1 VADSKLE
8 QKPETPQLKTGQE
21 TPKVTL
27 AEFLAQ
33 QRALQQGRVAA
44 NANGLQVAL
53 EEQGAAIVQSQ
64 QTQSNATT
72 VAGWTSVLATVIA
85 TSHLEKEQEQRRALK
100 AIQEQMFELLAKEKE
115 KAKIREAAFFQPLV
129 GILGHS
135 TVEAI
140 TQKLEV
146 ASVAPGGGLQG
157 NKSVQA
163 QVAQDMAALLKATP
177 ADKKITISAD
187 EVSAVMNRELSNA
200 VAVLPAQRPALHVVR
215 PEESL
220 ALKTHEIIRTLATGE
235 ERLLQ
240 VQKLRG
246 SLGPE
251 KFAAMVDAYDKKYG
265 VPLIAHIATLSSSNP
280 TTQAE
285 MVHEMKSV
293 LSPAQQQRFTE
304 FGRAEFAQ
312 VMAVLDRNREVAERQ
327 VKVVDA
333 QMREVEKHLAATLGR
348 AELKDTPASE
358 IRQKLIAEIVKRFPE
373 LNGKGFEDIALRLKE
388 VVGEK
393 DEAAQLKL
401 LQGLTGTTKL
411 ADPEA
416 MLELATR
423 TTIQMQKL
431 LVLDQQLAAANNTQ
445 SKTETGDEAIL
456 RKHYAAVFGADA
468 TTASPE
474 FARLTSAAKS
484 YTHHLDRR
492 LADPS
497 LSTEERDA
505 LIRER
510 DTIDFGYTKKLVA
523 ETLSR
528 ETPDAQR
535 AVALL
540 SAFSGA
546 HATTELRRGAQVLET
561 ARSLSEAIQNADE
574 LRREWQG
581 LAPEQFANLQL
592 HKQSGSEV
600 TSAITGRS
608 STLPELDLATRFAE
622 LNAGASGKSPG
633 DGTALLAA
641 LATTGDSVT
650 RKQQF
655 DVLAAQ
661 REAAQ
666 STKWFSQ
673 ILETGTPLEK
683 GQAPILKVVE
693 TKESIAMETRL
704 GRLDAARSGMDVS
717 NIRARSGVGAV
728 ESEPANGFVRAENL
742 TAIQN
747 TLKTEVVQKLGAA
760 SGVEA
765 VAKVSRELDPTRELL
780 VDKEVLANLRAVAD
794 PKSEIGK
801 ALLASPALPNDPQ
814 TEYQVIKSRLSLED
828 GVRFGTFIAVEQ
840 HLLASGAQS
849 DASGIWKVI
858 TDAPI
863 EALSGKLT
871 ESLNEARISR
881 IDRLLGALT
890 DEEHQDFLTFFELT
904 TRQSLGQALIQGVPV
919 RDSRAETLMRL
930 AESRNLTSADV
941 QRLLTEPVP
950 ADRKARAEALAR
962 TLDNDTKRPAVD
974 PKLVEEVARSY
985 GYEYETL
992 RAAAS
997 VAAEQ
1002 GRPGLVAE
1010 ITEKMRA
1017 HESRVNGTISRT
1029 VSAMDPSYLARQGVR
1044 ESLKS
1049 ATEQVYD
1056 THSKRVYSNSSVI
1069 ASTAREVAALLRP
1082 EKPNNDAA
1090 FNRMR
1095 QANLSEEES
1104 LYLRA
1109 LYAQEAGKAALGEG
1123 FRSLSGILAKDL
1135 EPLGTVLEAEKAR
1148 IACLAKGG
1156 PDSLFQADLRTLDRA
1171 SIEHNEKRQLETLV
1185 NLRASGQYEQAK
1197 AKIDKTTLAPA
1208 AAEYHKAVSSGDKVK
1223 ADTADIAVKAK
1234 NGDLKPEEVAA
1245 FVKDKKS
1252 EDFAR
1257 INRENPQLMQQ
1268 IQASNPAF
1276 FDTGAAK
1283 LLSDKEAER
1292 KKAVEQVMLKTLTD
1306 PMLFNAWLNVAQ
1318 TKEAK
1323 VELVRNLEALIEKQP
1338 NAPQFVANNE
1348 PKIVQ
1353 YVRAQKTDF
1362 REIDAQ
1368 LINTIIVSTLSTGEP
1383 LKPEVVE
1390 RLRTLRAEA
1399 TAQLTTMDVFH
1410 DARNAVLSGAKDIEK
1425 AIESYQVWAKGS
1437 EELRKIE
1444 IGSFEW
1450 ITNSEGKR
1458 QKEEARAKILSELR
1472 ERYPELKNRTDAQI
1486 EQGEHATR
1494 WHWRSGYI
1502 LDKPIALTAQR
1513 LDAQRQLIAPMEGG
1527 VRDIRQSREL
1537 VRAGFALMAKDA
1549 VAEVNR
1555 GLSPD
1560 ATENVMTLLR
1570 QRDLKITYK
1579 VTDEKAQRDWS
1590 GLVESAQAEL
1600 DAKDRWTNAGLMV
1613 GKIGVCL
1620 IASVA
1625 VPATAPMWVTWAAP
1639 LGVAML
1645 WNGGDKLVRHYKGG
1659 ENWDSL
1665 AKSFLIE
1672 GVVDVICFVAA
1683 FKYFGP
1689 LASGGQAAKQTGT
1702 EVVKASKTVVE
1713 GPLTRWFSRNSVE
1726 RILKKPLIVHAEEL
1740 AANMPK
1746 WLKEVVR
1753 DYGKK
1758 SAAKAYENA
1767 VEKATKA
1774 GITRADDLARAGAE
1788 AVDKMSKWVEVSAKG
1803 KRVFVTLPPFWD
1815 NKSTDKPRP
1824 PLLSDD
1830 PSNKKKLDPL
1840 TSGTVGVT
1848 PPKVSDS
1855 EYPTPPPPKKAEP
1868 STPPNPPPTPP
1879 PPVIPAITLD
1889 DLLDSAKNPSRQNTT
1904 PSQGD
1909 PVQPTNPP
1917 TIPAVTSLTP
1927 PVSTDPTQ
1935 QIATP
1940 PTIGSGDGKSGGG
1953 GSPGA
1958 VSGNGTAPGGAPGPG
1973 SGSGEGPSAPPASPA
1988 PGPGPS
1994 GDGSGRGILVS
2005 PPSPTSQANPGG
2017 IGTATAAPT
2026 PVGNANSGA
2035 SANVTPNAQGNP
2047 VGNPSLQ
2054 VEANPNGMPNGNP
2067 SQQAVPAINPLAQPA
2082 SIELSLDTAMTR
2094 PALQSAVMNDALRQ
2108 SELVAPNVAIAEGER
2123 GIEHRLQTEAN
2134 TKTVG
2139 TDESKKNVVDEE
2151 VLKVLHKREGV
2162 AMKESVADE
2171 KLAAAEGE
2179 GRERVATAAANER
2192 NERVAATKV
2201 EEMVREVA
2209 RVGDA
2214 VDFKKVEAVT
2224 LKEVDRRE
2232 FANVASAREAQ
2243 REDAALPSRAAET
2256 IELATKSVARE
2267 AQREDTALPS
2277 RAAETIELATR
2288 PAAREAQREDT
2299 ALPNRAAE
2307 TIELATRPAAR
2318 EARREDM
2325 ALPNRAAET
2334 IELAAKSVAREAQ
2347 REDTALP
2354 SRAAETMEL
2363 AKRSAAPEAQREDTA
2378 LPSQAR
2384 ETMEL
2389 ATRSAAREVQRED
2402 TVLPIRAGE
2411 TIELVTKSASGAYES
2426 SSLTTAMFTAATHF
2440 DLPVAEQIR
2449 SVPGVTAA
2457 YVSPR
2462 HAEPASNSAARAS
2475 MESRTES
2482 AQAAT
2487 QAAAQQTPTTAH
2499 TSPQRGASPSPV
2511 TETKGAEQASAA
2523 KVSTSGRAAP
2533 SYVAPPP
2540 VAMVV
2545 SNGGASA
2552 SGKMDTGASNGNDD
2566 SDDAGVA
2573 ADPKRARKP
2582 RTARD
2587 DARMR
2592 QLILQ
2597 QLMSQHATR
2606 SQREKLLKALL
2617 ALGIS
2622 EVEYRKLVSKLGEM
2636 DAMRL
2641 AQQQVDR
2648 RKFAEPVAIAHEA
2661 PEIKE
2666 EGEARNVE
2674 STPTPTP
2681 KSQTTRAQLY
2691 QRLKE
2696 ESATSRKRV
2705 GS

>member
-1 VADSKLE
+1 MADSKLE

-21 TPKVTL
+21 TQKVTL

-115 KAKIREAAFFQPLV
+115 KTKIREAAFFQPLV

-157 NKSVQA
+157 DKSVQA
-163 QVAQDMAALLKATP
+163 QVAQDIAALLKATP

-187 EVSAVMNRELSNA
+187 EVSAVMNRELSKA

-220 ALKTHEIIRTLATGE
+220 SLKTHEIIRTLATGE

-411 ADPEA
+411 ADSEA

-468 TTASPE
+468 TTGSPE

-581 LAPEQFANLQL
+581 LTPEQFVNLQL
-592 HKQSGSEV
+592 HKQSGSEA
-600 TSAITGRS
+600 TSAIAGRS
-608 STLPELDLATRFAE
+608 SKLPELDLATRFAE
-622 LNAGASGKSPG
+622 LNAGASGNSPG
-633 DGTALLAA
+633 DGKALLAA

-801 ALLASPALPNDPQ
+801 ALLVSPALPNDPQ

-919 RDSRAETLMRL
+919 RDSRAETLIRL

-1049 ATEQVYD
+1049 ATEQVYG

-1135 EPLGTVLEAEKAR
+1135 EPIGTVLEAEKAR

-1390 RLRTLRAEA
+1390 RLRALRAEA

-1410 DARNAVLSGAKDIEK
+1410 EARNAILSAAKDVQKGLEG
-1425 AIESYQVWAKGS
+1425 YQVWATGS
-1437 EELRKIE
+1437 AELRKLE

-1450 ITNSEGKR
+1450 LTNADGKR
-1458 QKEEARAKILSELR
+1458 QKEEARAKILADLR
-1472 ERYPELKNRTDAQI
+1472 ERYPELKNRTDGQI
-1486 EQGEHATR
+1486 ESGEAGTR
-1494 WHWRSGYI
+1494 FHWRSGYL
-1502 LDKPIALTAQR
+1502 LDKPIALTSTRVAAQ
-1513 LDAQRQLIAPMEGG
+1513 QQLIAPMGRG
-1527 VRDIRQSREL
+1527 VRDITQSREL

-1555 GLSPD
+1555 GLSPA

-1570 QRDLKITYK
+1570 QRDVKITYK
-1579 VTDEKAQRDWS
+1579 VTDEAAHKEWSSVIEQAQR
-1590 GLVESAQAEL
+1590 EL
-1600 DAKDRWTNAGLMV
+1600 DAKDRWTNTALAV
-1613 GKIGVCL
+1613 GKVGACI

-1625 VPATAPMWVTWAAP
+1625 CPPAAGVWVG
-1639 LGVAML
+1639 LGVATA
-1645 WNGGDKLVRHYKGG
+1645 WNVGDKLYRRFKLG
-1659 ENWDSL
+1659 EDWDTIGQ
-1665 AKSFLIE
+1665 AFLLEAAID
-1672 GVVDVICFVAA
+1672 VVCVAFAFTASTVTFV
-1683 FKYFGP
+1683 P
-1689 LASGGQAAKQTGT
+1689 GQAAKQTGT
-1702 EVVKASKTVVE
+1702 EAVKVTKTVVE
-1713 GPLTRWFSRNSVE
+1713 GFWTKWFSRNSVS
-1726 RILKKPLIVHAEEL
+1726 RVLKNPLIAHSERLATDAPKYIKEGVAKYAEK
-1740 AANMPK
+1740 A
-1746 WLKEVVR
+1746 
-1753 DYGKK
+1753 
-1758 SAAKAYENA
+1758 AAKASEQA
-1767 VEKATKA
+1767 IKKATEA
-1774 GITRADDLARAGAE
+1774 GIKESDDLVRVGAE
-1788 AVDKMSKWVEVSAKG
+1788 AVDKMSKWVLVSAKG
-1803 KRVFVTLPPFWD
+1803 RSVYATLPFP
-1815 NKSTDKPRP
+1815 SSETTQQKPKAP
-1824 PLLSDD
+1824 SVSDD
-1830 PSNKKKLDPL
+1830 AAKKKLDPP

-1848 PPKVSDS
+1848 PQKVSES
-1855 EYPTPPPPKKAEP
+1855 EYPAPPPPKKAEP

-1879 PPVIPAITLD
+1879 PPVIPTITLD
-1889 DLLDSAKNPSRQNTT
+1889 DLLDSAKNPARQNTT
-1904 PSQGD
+1904 PTQGD

-1935 QIATP
+1935 STATP
-1940 PTIGSGDGKSGGG
+1940 STIASGDGKSGGG

-1958 VSGNGTAPGGAPGPG
+1958 VSGNGMPPGGAPGTAPGPG
-1973 SGSGEGPSAPPASPA
+1973 SGSGEGPSVPPASPA

-2026 PVGNANSGA
+2026 PVGNANSGSNANATPNAGVQPVANPTPNQNANAAGIPSGNQVGQPNSNPNAQPVANPNAQPVTNSVAQAQPLDLSIDAQMSPVSRAAFQTAMMQDALKQSDQTAHRAAASGEQISVANPQQQSPAKRKIADDEIVFVVHKKERVAIKEKAIGQQEEVAESEREKVLAKTSDSTKAEAAHIAEKVAELKRASDVANMQKSETVAAKEASVREVSQIASGARETTPEQLVAQRTSADTA
-2035 SANVTPNAQGNP
+2035 SANSPSGKTVRQYAEPENVTSRTTARAETTTQQLARTETTAALSATPRHET
-2047 VGNPSLQ
+2047 
-2054 VEANPNGMPNGNP
+2054 EATVTTASGVFAWSGTSATTSSP
-2067 SQQAVPAINPLAQPA
+2067 AVSERAPLASVPQQRA
-2082 SIELSLDTAMTR
+2082 SE
-2094 PALQSAVMNDALRQ
+2094 PQSSWF
-2108 SELVAPNVAIAEGER
+2108 SEP
-2123 GIEHRLQTEAN
+2123 H
-2134 TKTVG
+2134 
-2139 TDESKKNVVDEE
+2139 
-2151 VLKVLHKREGV
+2151 
-2162 AMKESVADE
+2162 
-2171 KLAAAEGE
+2171 
-2179 GRERVATAAANER
+2179 
-2192 NERVAATKV
+2192 
-2201 EEMVREVA
+2201 
-2209 RVGDA
+2209 
-2214 VDFKKVEAVT
+2214 
-2224 LKEVDRRE
+2224 
-2232 FANVASAREAQ
+2232 
-2243 REDAALPSRAAET
+2243 
-2256 IELATKSVARE
+2256 
-2267 AQREDTALPS
+2267 
-2277 RAAETIELATR
+2277 
-2288 PAAREAQREDT
+2288 
-2299 ALPNRAAE
+2299 
-2307 TIELATRPAAR
+2307 
-2318 EARREDM
+2318 
-2325 ALPNRAAET
+2325 
-2334 IELAAKSVAREAQ
+2334 
-2347 REDTALP
+2347 
-2354 SRAAETMEL
+2354 
-2363 AKRSAAPEAQREDTA
+2363 
-2378 LPSQAR
+2378 
-2384 ETMEL
+2384 
-2389 ATRSAAREVQRED
+2389 
-2402 TVLPIRAGE
+2402 
-2411 TIELVTKSASGAYES
+2411 ASG
-2426 SSLTTAMFTAATHF
+2426 T
-2440 DLPVAEQIR
+2440 V
-2449 SVPGVTAA
+2449 
-2457 YVSPR
+2457 
-2462 HAEPASNSAARAS
+2462 
-2475 MESRTES
+2475 
-2482 AQAAT
+2482 
-2487 QAAAQQTPTTAH
+2487 
-2499 TSPQRGASPSPV
+2499 
-2511 TETKGAEQASAA
+2511 ASAA
-2523 KVSTSGRAAP
+2523 KMTTSDPTSHALATSLAIPVATTSTGWNSSGSSRDSEGGNDGEEVAGAAAP
-2533 SYVAPPP
+2533 K
-2540 VAMVV
+2540 
-2545 SNGGASA
+2545 GGR
-2552 SGKMDTGASNGNDD
+2552 K
-2566 SDDAGVA
+2566 
-2573 ADPKRARKP
+2573 ARTP
-2582 RTARD
+2582 RD

-2592 QLILQ
+2592 QLLLQ
-2597 QLMSQHATR
+2597 QLMSHHATKA
-2606 SQREKLLKALL
+2606 QRDKLLKALL

-2622 EVEYRKLVSKLGEM
+2622 EVEYSKLVAKLGEM
-2636 DAMRL
+2636 DTARL
-2641 AQQQVDR
+2641 AQQQADR
-2648 RKFAEPVAIAHEA
+2648 RKFAEPIAVANEV
-2661 PEIKE
+2661 PEIKT
-2666 EGEARNVE
+2666 
-2674 STPTPTP
+2674 TPDTTP
-2681 KSQTTRAQLY
+2681 KETITESAPKAQSTRAELY
-2691 QRLKE
+2691 KRLKE
-2696 ESATSRKRV
+2696 EAATARKRV
-2705 GS
+2705 G

>member
-1 VADSKLE
+1 MADSKLE

-21 TPKVTL
+21 TQKVTL

-33 QRALQQGRVAA
+33 QRALQQGRVTA

-85 TSHLEKEQEQRRALK
+85 TSHLEKEQEQRRALI

-115 KAKIREAAFFQPLV
+115 KTKIREAAFFQPLV

-187 EVSAVMNRELSNA
+187 EVSAVMNRELSKA

-401 LQGLTGTTKL
+401 LQGLTGTPKL
-411 ADPEA
+411 ADSEA

-468 TTASPE
+468 TTGSPE

-535 AVALL
+535 AGALL

-581 LAPEQFANLQL
+581 LTPEQFVNLQL
-592 HKQSGSEV
+592 HKQSGSEA
-600 TSAITGRS
+600 TSAIAGRS
-608 STLPELDLATRFAE
+608 SKLPELDLATRFAE
-622 LNAGASGKSPG
+622 LNAGASGNSPG
-633 DGTALLAA
+633 DGKALLAA

-950 ADRKARAEALAR
+950 ADRKARVEALAR

-1049 ATEQVYD
+1049 ATEQVYG

-1135 EPLGTVLEAEKAR
+1135 EPIGTVLEAEKAR

-1390 RLRTLRAEA
+1390 RLRALRAEA

-1410 DARNAVLSGAKDIEK
+1410 EARNAILSAAKDVQKGLEG
-1425 AIESYQVWAKGS
+1425 YQVWTTGS
-1437 EELRKIE
+1437 AELRKLE

-1450 ITNSEGKR
+1450 LTNADGKR
-1458 QKEEARAKILSELR
+1458 QKEEARAKILADLR
-1472 ERYPELKNRTDAQI
+1472 ERYPELKNRTDGQI
-1486 EQGEHATR
+1486 ESGEAGTR
-1494 WHWRSGYI
+1494 FHWRSGYL
-1502 LDKPIALTAQR
+1502 LDKPIALTSTRVAAQ
-1513 LDAQRQLIAPMEGG
+1513 QQLIAPMERG
-1527 VRDIRQSREL
+1527 VRDITQSREL

-1555 GLSPD
+1555 GLSPA

-1570 QRDLKITYK
+1570 QRDVKITYK
-1579 VTDEKAQRDWS
+1579 VTDEAAHKEWSSVIEQAQR
-1590 GLVESAQAEL
+1590 EL
-1600 DAKDRWTNAGLMV
+1600 DAKDRWTNTALAV
-1613 GKIGVCL
+1613 GKVGACI

-1625 VPATAPMWVTWAAP
+1625 CPPAAGVWVG
-1639 LGVAML
+1639 LGVATA
-1645 WNGGDKLVRHYKGG
+1645 WNVSDKLYRRFKLG
-1659 ENWDSL
+1659 EDWDTIGQ
-1665 AKSFLIE
+1665 AFLLEAAID
-1672 GVVDVICFVAA
+1672 VVCVAFAFTASTATFV
-1683 FKYFGP
+1683 P
-1689 LASGGQAAKQTGT
+1689 GQAAKQTGT
-1702 EVVKASKTVVE
+1702 EAVKVTKTVVE
-1713 GPLTRWFSRNSVE
+1713 GFWKRSVPG
-1726 RILKKPLIVHAEEL
+1726 RPSLVPWD
-1740 AANMPK
+1740 AAGPKAPK
-1746 WLKEVVR
+1746 WLQEALRKFADNAAGPAREHAIKQAKE
-1753 DYGKK
+1753 
-1758 SAAKAYENA
+1758 
-1767 VEKATKA
+1767 A
-1774 GITRADDLARAGAE
+1774 GITDPKILARVGEE
-1788 AVDKMSKWVEVSAKG
+1788 AVELMSKWVQVSAKG
-1803 KRVFVTLPPFWD
+1803 RSVYATLPFP
-1815 NKSTDKPRP
+1815 SSETTQQKPKAP
-1824 PLLSDD
+1824 SVSDD
-1830 PSNKKKLDPL
+1830 AVKKKLDPP

-1848 PPKVSDS
+1848 PQKVSES
-1855 EYPTPPPPKKAEP
+1855 EYSAPPPPKKAEP

-1879 PPVIPAITLD
+1879 PPVIPTITLD
-1889 DLLDSAKNPSRQNTT
+1889 DLLDSAKNPPRQNTT
-1904 PSQGD
+1904 PTQGD

-1935 QIATP
+1935 FTATP
-1940 PTIGSGDGKSGGG
+1940 STIASGDGKSGGG

-1958 VSGNGTAPGGAPGPG
+1958 VSGNGTPPGGAAGTAPAPG
-1973 SGSGEGPSAPPASPA
+1973 SGSGEGPSVPPASPA

-2054 VEANPNGMPNGNP
+2054 VEATPNGMPNGNQ

-2267 AQREDTALPS
+2267 AQREDPALPS
-2277 RAAETIELATR
+2277 
-2288 PAAREAQREDT
+2288 
-2299 ALPNRAAE
+2299 RAAE

-2334 IELAAKSVAREAQ
+2334 IELATKSVAREAQ

-2363 AKRSAAPEAQREDTA
+2363 AKKSAAPEAQREDTA

-2426 SSLTTAMFTAATHF
+2426 SSLTTSMFTAATHF

-2462 HAEPASNSAARAS
+2462 HTEPASNSAARAS
-2475 MESRTES
+2475 MESRAES
-2482 AQAAT
+2482 AQIAT
-2487 QAAAQQTPTTAH
+2487 QAAAQQTPSTAH
-2499 TSPQRGASPSPV
+2499 TSPQRGASSSSV

-2523 KVSTSGRAAP
+2523 KVSTSGLAAP
-2533 SYVAPPP
+2533 SYVVPPP

-2552 SGKMDTGASNGNDD
+2552 SGKIETGASDGNDD
-2566 SDDAGVA
+2566 SDDAGAA

-2641 AQQQVDR
+2641 AQQQADR

-2666 EGEARNVE
+2666 GGEVRNVE

>member
-1 VADSKLE
+1 MADSKLE

-21 TPKVTL
+21 TQKVTL

-33 QRALQQGRVAA
+33 QRALQQGRVTA

-85 TSHLEKEQEQRRALK
+85 TSHLEKEQEQRRALI

-115 KAKIREAAFFQPLV
+115 KTKIREAAFFQPLV

-187 EVSAVMNRELSNA
+187 EVSAVMNRELSKA

-411 ADPEA
+411 ADSEA

-468 TTASPE
+468 TTGSPE

-581 LAPEQFANLQL
+581 LTPEQFVNLQL
-592 HKQSGSEV
+592 HKQSGSEA
-600 TSAITGRS
+600 TSAIAGRS
-608 STLPELDLATRFAE
+608 SKLPELDLATRFAE
-622 LNAGASGKSPG
+622 LNAGASGNSPG
-633 DGTALLAA
+633 DGKALLAA

-794 PKSEIGK
+794 TKSEIGK

-919 RDSRAETLMRL
+919 RDSRAETLIRL

-1135 EPLGTVLEAEKAR
+1135 EPIGTVLEAEKAR

-1390 RLRTLRAEA
+1390 RLRALRAEA

-1410 DARNAVLSGAKDIEK
+1410 EARNAILSAAKDVQKGLEG
-1425 AIESYQVWAKGS
+1425 YQIWATGS
-1437 EELRKIE
+1437 AELRKLE

-1450 ITNSEGKR
+1450 LTNADGKR
-1458 QKEEARAKILSELR
+1458 QKEEARAKILADLR
-1472 ERYPELKNRTDAQI
+1472 ERYPELKNRTDGQI
-1486 EQGEHATR
+1486 ESGEAGTR
-1494 WHWRSGYI
+1494 FHWRSGYL
-1502 LDKPIALTAQR
+1502 LDKPIALTSTRVAAQ
-1513 LDAQRQLIAPMEGG
+1513 QQLIAPMEGG

-1549 VAEVNR
+1549 IAEVNR

-1570 QRDLKITYK
+1570 QRDRKITYK
-1579 VTDEKAQRDWS
+1579 VTDEKAQKEWS
-1590 GLVESAQAEL
+1590 TAVEEAQQEL
-1600 DAKDRWTNAGLMV
+1600 DSKDRWTNAGLMV

-1645 WNGGDKLVRHYKGG
+1645 WNVGDKLVRHYKGG

-1672 GVVDVICFVAA
+1672 GAVDVVFCGIA
-1683 FKYFGP
+1683 FKLFHI
-1689 LASGGQAAKQTGT
+1689 GGAGGDAAKQTGT
-1702 EVVKASKTVVE
+1702 EAVKASKRVVE
-1713 GPLTRWFSRNSVE
+1713 GFWTRWFSRNSVGKG
-1726 RILKKPLIVHAEEL
+1726 LGKPGIVHPENLTAD
-1740 AANMPK
+1740 MPK
-1746 WLKEVVR
+1746 WLKEVVK

-1758 SAAKAYENA
+1758 SAAKASENA
-1767 VEKATKA
+1767 VTEATKA
-1774 GITRADDLARAGAE
+1774 GISGADDLARVGAE

-1830 PSNKKKLDPL
+1830 PSNKKKLDPP

-1848 PPKVSDS
+1848 PQKVSES
-1855 EYPTPPPPKKAEP
+1855 EYPAPPPPKKAEP

-1879 PPVIPAITLD
+1879 PPVIPTITLD
-1889 DLLDSAKNPSRQNTT
+1889 DLLDSAKNPARQNTT
-1904 PSQGD
+1904 PTQGD

-1935 QIATP
+1935 STATP
-1940 PTIGSGDGKSGGG
+1940 STIASGDGKSGGG

-1958 VSGNGTAPGGAPGPG
+1958 VSGNGMPPGGAPGTAPGPG
-1973 SGSGEGPSAPPASPA
+1973 SGSGEGPSVPPASPA

-2026 PVGNANSGA
+2026 PVGNANSGSNANATPNAGVQPVANPTPNQNANAAGIPSGNQVGQPNSNPNAQPVANPNAQPVTNSVAQAQPLDLSIDAQMSPVSRAAFQTAMMQDALKQSDQTAHRAAASGEQISVANPQQQSPAKRKIADDEIVFVVHKKERVAIKEKAIGQQEEVAESEREKVLAKTSDSTKAEAAHIAEKVAELKRASDVADMQKSETVAAKEASVREVSQIASGARETTPEQLVAQRTSTDTA
-2035 SANVTPNAQGNP
+2035 SANSPSGEAFRQYAELENATSRTTARAETTTQQLARTETTAALSATPRHESEATVTTASGVFAWSGTSATTSSPAVSERAP
-2047 VGNPSLQ
+2047 L
-2054 VEANPNGMPNGNP
+2054 A
-2067 SQQAVPAINPLAQPA
+2067 AVPQQRA
-2082 SIELSLDTAMTR
+2082 SE
-2094 PALQSAVMNDALRQ
+2094 PQSSWF
-2108 SELVAPNVAIAEGER
+2108 SEP
-2123 GIEHRLQTEAN
+2123 H
-2134 TKTVG
+2134 
-2139 TDESKKNVVDEE
+2139 
-2151 VLKVLHKREGV
+2151 
-2162 AMKESVADE
+2162 
-2171 KLAAAEGE
+2171 
-2179 GRERVATAAANER
+2179 
-2192 NERVAATKV
+2192 
-2201 EEMVREVA
+2201 
-2209 RVGDA
+2209 
-2214 VDFKKVEAVT
+2214 
-2224 LKEVDRRE
+2224 
-2232 FANVASAREAQ
+2232 
-2243 REDAALPSRAAET
+2243 
-2256 IELATKSVARE
+2256 
-2267 AQREDTALPS
+2267 
-2277 RAAETIELATR
+2277 
-2288 PAAREAQREDT
+2288 
-2299 ALPNRAAE
+2299 
-2307 TIELATRPAAR
+2307 
-2318 EARREDM
+2318 
-2325 ALPNRAAET
+2325 
-2334 IELAAKSVAREAQ
+2334 
-2347 REDTALP
+2347 
-2354 SRAAETMEL
+2354 
-2363 AKRSAAPEAQREDTA
+2363 
-2378 LPSQAR
+2378 
-2384 ETMEL
+2384 
-2389 ATRSAAREVQRED
+2389 
-2402 TVLPIRAGE
+2402 
-2411 TIELVTKSASGAYES
+2411 ASG
-2426 SSLTTAMFTAATHF
+2426 T
-2440 DLPVAEQIR
+2440 V
-2449 SVPGVTAA
+2449 
-2457 YVSPR
+2457 
-2462 HAEPASNSAARAS
+2462 
-2475 MESRTES
+2475 
-2482 AQAAT
+2482 
-2487 QAAAQQTPTTAH
+2487 
-2499 TSPQRGASPSPV
+2499 
-2511 TETKGAEQASAA
+2511 ASAA
-2523 KVSTSGRAAP
+2523 KMTTSDPTSHALATSLAIPVATTSTGWNSSGSSRDSEGGNDGEEVAGAAAP
-2533 SYVAPPP
+2533 K
-2540 VAMVV
+2540 
-2545 SNGGASA
+2545 GGR
-2552 SGKMDTGASNGNDD
+2552 K
-2566 SDDAGVA
+2566 
-2573 ADPKRARKP
+2573 ARTP
-2582 RTARD
+2582 RD

-2597 QLMSQHATR
+2597 QLMSHHATKA
-2606 SQREKLLKALL
+2606 QRDKLLKALL

-2622 EVEYRKLVSKLGEM
+2622 EVEYSKLVAKLGEM
-2636 DAMRL
+2636 DTARL
-2641 AQQQVDR
+2641 AQQQADR
-2648 RKFAEPVAIAHEA
+2648 RKFAEPIAIANEVS
-2661 PEIKE
+2661 EIKT
-2666 EGEARNVE
+2666 
-2674 STPTPTP
+2674 TPDTTP
-2681 KSQTTRAQLY
+2681 KETITESAPKAQSTRAELY
-2691 QRLKE
+2691 KRLKE
-2696 ESATSRKRV
+2696 EAATARKRV
-2705 GS
+2705 G